1 MSIIG
6 LKELR
11 QNMDSYIS
19 RVKQGNSFIVMKK
32 SQAIFKIVPLEQD
45 ESWETVIDFSKLKKG
60 GVNIQELLTRL

>member
-1 MSIIG
+1 MGIIG

-11 QNMDSYIS
+11 QNMDDYIS